1 MVTWLSGTRVQT
13 NSGMREHMPITIRS
27 SIVADDS
34 RMLLPACN
42 ATGRL
47 DQDQAEEEGPACY
60 NLTKEADMNIAP

>member
-47 DQDQAEEEGPACY
+47 D
-60 NLTKEADMNIAP
+60 